1 MAQSIIL
8 DALYPEMEEATIGR
22 WLVAVGE
29 QLREGEPIVELIT
42 DKVVF
47 ELPSPGDGFLLA
59 MLTAEKSVIAV
70 GTTLGLFGAIDEE
83 LTDTT
88 AAQKENR
95 RLADEREANISA
107 ILQATGSV
115 TNVESERPST
125 GAVRAT
131 PAARRLARERGID
144 LSTLTGSGAGGMI
157 TVDDFPA

>member
-1 MAQSIIL
+1 MAQPIIL
-8 DALYPEMEEATIGR
+8 DALYPEMEEATIGS
-22 WLVAVGE
+22 WLVAVGD

-47 ELPSPGDGFLLA
+47 ELPSPGDGFLISL
-59 MLTAEKSVIAV
+59 LTAEKSVIAV
-70 GTTLGLFGAIDEE
+70 GTTLGMLGEEDEQPADE
-83 LTDTT
+83 
-88 AAQKENR
+88 AAVQTENR
-95 RLADEREANISA
+95 RLAEEREANISA

-115 TNVESERPST
+115 MNAETDRPTS

-144 LSTLTGSGAGGMI
+144 LNTITGSGAGGMI